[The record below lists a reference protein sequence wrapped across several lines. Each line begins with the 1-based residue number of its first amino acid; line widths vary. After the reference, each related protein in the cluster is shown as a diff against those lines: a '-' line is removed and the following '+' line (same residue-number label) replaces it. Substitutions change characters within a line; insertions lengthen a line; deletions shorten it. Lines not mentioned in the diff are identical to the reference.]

1 MLVLSNTCG
10 LSLYLDGYG
19 SRSLD
24 SPALCSHLVMV
35 SLQQMSTQA
44 TPSEQWFLAK
54 GHKIECRTRP
64 LVMGVVNVTADSF
77 YDGGRYL
84 KPERAIAHAMDLV
97 AQGADL
103 IDIGGESTR
112 PGSHVVSE
120 QAELDRVLPVVE
132 ELARRISVPI
142 SIDTTKSR
150 VAQCALDHGAS
161 IINDVSAMR
170 QDPAMASVIAR
181 SGAAVVLMHMQGTP
195 QTMQLAPSY
204 ADVRSEV
211 VLFLAERIQ
220 HALSAGFARTN
231 IVLDPGFGFGKLIF
245 HNLELLRGLS
255 SLLTLNRPL
264 LVGLSRKAF
273 IGTILDKSV
282 EHREWGTA
290 AAVALAVDRG
300 ARIIRVH
307 DVAMMMDVVKVASAA
322 SRAWP
327 SQREEE

>member
-1 MLVLSNTCG
+1 MPES
-10 LSLYLDGYG
+10 YLPE
-19 SRSLD
+19 S
-24 SPALCSHLVMV
+24 
-35 SLQQMSTQA
+35 SLQHRSSQPLPPPDTQHR
-44 TPSEQWFLAK
+44 LIAK
-54 GHKIECRTRP
+54 SREIDCRTRP
-64 LVMGVVNVTADSF
+64 LIMGVVNVTADSF

-84 KPERAIAHAMDLV
+84 LPERAVAHAMELV

-112 PGSHVVSE
+112 PGSHSVSE
-120 QAELDRVLPVVE
+120 QEELDRILPVVK
-132 ELARRISVPI
+132 ELARLVSIPISV
-142 SIDTTKSR
+142 DTTKSH

-181 SGAAVVLMHMQGTP
+181 AGAAVVLMHMQGTP
-195 QTMQLAPSY
+195 QTMQLAPHYS
-204 ADVRSEV
+204 DVTTEV
-211 VLFLAERIQ
+211 VQFLKERIE
-220 HALSAGFARTN
+220 AAMRAGIARIN
-231 IVLDPGFGFGKLIF
+231 IMLDPGFGFGKLVF

-255 SLLTLNRPL
+255 SLLILDRPL

-273 IGTILDKSV
+273 IGKIVQKSV

-307 DVAMMMDVVKVASAA
+307 DVAMMMDVVKLAAA
-322 SRAWP
+322 SSRNWP
-327 SQREEE
+327 SYREEG